1 MNTPFFSIITPSFH
15 AGPRLRKTMESILS
29 QTFSDYEVI
38 VKDAGSEDGSI
49 EALPRDGRIRLIQ
62 EKDRGIY
69 DGMNQAIAVAKGE
82 YLYFLNCGDT
92 LHAPDVLEKT
102 AEDIRKA
109 EEQEDT
115 SVGTQTETS
124 GRGTQHTC
132 PERRRAERSG
142 GRIFY
147 GDVLEEKTGQRAAAK
162 PEMTHFAMY
171 RNLPCHQACFY
182 SRDLFET
189 RAFDLHYRVRADYEH
204 FLWCVICRGAKTVAM
219 NRIIADYEGGGFSET
234 KENRELSAREHREI
248 AERYF
253 TKKEVRL
260 FRAAMILSL
269 QPVREKLASSP
280 HTAACYDW
288 VKDRI
293 YHKK

>member
-15 AGPRLRKTMESILS
+15 AGPRLRKTMESILT

-38 VKDAGSEDGSI
+38 VKDAGSRDGSI
-49 EALPRDGRIRLIQ
+49 EALPRDRRIRLIQ
-62 EKDRGIY
+62 EKDSGIY
-69 DGMNQAIAVAKGE
+69 DGMNQAIAAAKGE

-109 EEQEDT
+109 EEQDV
-115 SVGTQTETS
+115 SD
-124 GRGTQHTC
+124 
-132 PERRRAERSG
+132 

-189 RAFDLHYRVRADYEH
+189 RAFDLRYCVRADYEH
-204 FLWCVICRGAKTVAM
+204 FLWCVIRHGAKAVAM
-219 NRIIADYEGGGFSET
+219 NRIVADYEGGGFSET
-234 KENRELSAREHREI
+234 RESRELSAREHREI

-260 FRAAMILSL
+260 FRTAMILSL

-280 HTAACYDW
+280 RTAACYDW
-288 VKDRI
+288 VKNRI